1 MTELETLTAKLARA
15 RAGEHLR
22 MARLLHAYLQTI
34 TDDDFRRQ
42 VSQAKNIKV
51 FSYLLAAGLSQT
63 RQDII
68 SERARELS

>member
-34 TDDDFRRQ
+34 TDDDF
-42 VSQAKNIKV
+42 K
-51 FSYLLAAGLSQT
+51 
-63 RQDII
+63 
-68 SERARELS
+68 